1 MKTLITLFLLPAA
14 VALADTP
21 PATFP
26 GVKAVMSPED
36 FARAGLA
43 GLTEDQLGLIDAAVI
58 RHYTRTVVTA
68 ANQQAA
74 QIVQQTAQK
83 NAAQES
89 ERKRSIFE
97 HFGLPSFSQEWRDI
111 APLKGKCVGWTG
123 GNSFKLDNGQEWEG
137 LEAITVELAGRD
149 IEIQARP
156 GEQYC
161 LYVDGGNTTIRVHRI
176 K

>member
-1 MKTLITLFLLPAA
+1 MKTLFALLLLTATTILAQAEPA
-14 VALADTP
+14 
-21 PATFP
+21 ATFP
-26 GVKAVMSPED
+26 GLRAVMPPED

-43 GLTEDQLGLIDAAVI
+43 GLTSDQLGLIDAAII

-74 QIVQQTAQK
+74 QIVQQTTVEK
-83 NAAQES
+83 
-89 ERKRSIFE
+89 KRSFLDR
-97 HFGLPSFSQEWRDI
+97 FGLPDLSFSQDWRDT
-111 APLKGKCVGWTG
+111 PSLKAHCTGWTG

-137 LEAITVELAGRD
+137 FEPITVEVAGHD

-156 GEQYC
+156 SGQFA
-161 LYVDGGNTTIRVHRI
+161 LIVDGENTTLRVHRI